1 MWLWKKIYEINNI
14 KLEDAVFVETEE
26 ITTQLK
32 ISRNDYINEAVHIY
46 NTLNKRRI
54 LKKQLAKE
62 SILTSKVS
70 IELLREFEK
79 LMDEYEA
86 IWFCLADLNPSI
98 GTEPG
103 KKRPVVIVQTDLLNE
118 THLSTLICPITSN
131 VQQEIELLRVH
142 LKKGQLDKL
151 SDVLVDQLRAID
163 NKRFISK
170 LGKLNR
176 EQIQQLKS
184 NLKIVLDQ

>member
-1 MWLWKKIYEINNI
+1 MDI
-14 KLEDAVFVETEE
+14 KQFD
-26 ITTQLK
+26 
-32 ISRNDYINEAVHIY
+32 
-46 NTLNKRRI
+46 
-54 LKKQLAKE
+54 
-62 SILTSKVS
+62 
-70 IELLREFEK
+70 
-79 LMDEYEA
+79 
-86 IWFCLADLNPSI
+86 IWLADLNPRI

-103 KKRPVVIVQTDLLNE
+103 KKRPVVIVQSDLLNE

-170 LGKLNR
+170 LGQLNR
-176 EQIQQLKS
+176 DQIQQLKS
-184 NLKIVLDQ
+184 NLKIVLDL